1 MWWHFQHANR
11 PSFYGTY
18 SIFGKTMVVYER
30 PDDFGMDAWGA
41 PAPGTPY
48 SWDTEEYGSTGQ
60 RIACCEIR
68 KFYIDWG

>member
-1 MWWHFQHANR
+1 
-11 PSFYGTY
+11 
-18 SIFGKTMVVYER
+18 MVVYER

-68 KFYIDWG
+68 QFWIDWEQ